1 MSIPGM
7 DSQKADGSVAAM
19 KITSAWLIN
28 KGTILEEAINEEH
41 SKEKAEKVRQPSV
54 THRESKADPKE
65 TKKTLEHITEGI
77 NGFLKE
83 TARHLSFNI
92 HEETGH
98 ITVQVISEETGDVIR
113 EIPPS
118 ELLDIAARIQEM
130 VGVLID
136 EEV

>member
-1 MSIPGM
+1 MSIPGIN
-7 DSQKADGSVAAM
+7 SQKAGASVAAM
-19 KITSAWLIN
+19 KITSSWPIN
-28 KGTILEEAINEEH
+28 KSTILEEATNKKEF
-41 SKEKAEKVRQPSV
+41 KEKAEKVTPPSV
-54 THRESKADPKE
+54 KHRESKV
-65 TKKTLEHITEGI
+65 EHITEGI

-92 HEETGH
+92 HEETGQ

-113 EIPPS
+113 EIPSS